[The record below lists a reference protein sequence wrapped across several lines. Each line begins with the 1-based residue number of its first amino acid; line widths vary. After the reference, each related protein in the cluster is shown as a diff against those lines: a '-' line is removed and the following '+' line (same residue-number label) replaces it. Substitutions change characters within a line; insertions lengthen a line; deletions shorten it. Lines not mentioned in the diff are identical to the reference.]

1 MKPLVNGPA
10 CAGAK
15 RSRRS
20 PHRAASHPDP
30 ALRGSRAIAALHS
43 DSVIEGP
50 SAEIVSPRGPSTPPP
65 AAAARMH
72 AAAAAAAPG
81 GSGVALAAAG
91 TAAPPVWAGGRSG
104 RAARAAVF
112 ACLTVGLSVAAHRA
126 SGGMAPSL
134 PVSVMGLLLTCR
146 VGWGVAA
153 TRVSL
158 ARLVALVFGVQ
169 AGLHLA
175 FAMSAPG
182 GQHGGPLAAGHTP
195 PGPVTGEGVH
205 LLAGGVSALAG
216 HSLATLCLAVW
227 LAAGERLVWRVAS
240 RAATAVRRAAGRL
253 RRRRARLVPP
263 AVRLLLRL
271 PHCSGAARLLPLR
284 HVMPRRGPPRHRA
297 GLVPVVRFA
306 PVFSG

>member
-1 MKPLVNGPA
+1 M
-10 CAGAK
+10 
-15 RSRRS
+15 
-20 PHRAASHPDP
+20 
-30 ALRGSRAIAALHS
+30 
-43 DSVIEGP
+43 
-50 SAEIVSPRGPSTPPP
+50 
-65 AAAARMH
+65 
-72 AAAAAAAPG
+72 
-81 GSGVALAAAG
+81 ALAAAG
-91 TAAPPVWAGGRSG
+91 TAEPPVWAGGRSG

-182 GQHGGPLAAGHTP
+182 GQHGGPLAVGHTP

-271 PHCSGAARLLPLR
+271 PPCSGAARLLPLR

-297 GLVPVVRFA
+297 GLVPGRAGRPGVLRVNP
-306 PVFSG
+306 PVAVPGH